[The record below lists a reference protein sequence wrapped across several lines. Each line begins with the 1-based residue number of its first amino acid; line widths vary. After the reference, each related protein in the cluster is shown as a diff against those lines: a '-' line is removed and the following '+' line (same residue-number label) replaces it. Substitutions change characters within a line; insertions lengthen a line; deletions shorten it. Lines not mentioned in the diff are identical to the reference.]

1 MWWKHPYFKYVA
13 ASILAL
19 ILVFF
24 MRELHMISPLLTVFK
39 TLFYPILIAG
49 FLFYIIRPVVDW
61 IARVFTIPVVVSVS
75 IVFAIIAAILAGIGW
90 MLASTIQDQVNNM
103 SNIPDQLKK
112 MTDQAQQE
120 MGKKDMGML
129 STYRIE
135 QEVTQYFSDLGQRF
149 GTHITDIFTTVAGAA
164 TTMLIIP
171 FLLFFFLK
179 DGRKLV
185 PLLTRGFTGKKN
197 EEAHMLLE
205 KLDRTLSNYIIGQ
218 MTVAFVDGVLM
229 YVAYLIIGLDYA
241 LLLAFF
247 VVVTAVIPFFGP
259 IIGVVPAVIVA
270 LIQGPMMVLYV
281 LIALII
287 VQQLEGNLVAPV
299 VLGQKLNVH
308 PLTIILLLVVAA
320 PLAGFIGMVIAV
332 PLYSVTKVLVKSGYR
347 YWRLKHQEETT

>member
-1 MWWKHPYFKYVA
+1 MWWKHPYFKFVV

-19 ILVFF
+19 ILIFF
-24 MRELHMISPLLTVFK
+24 MRELHILTPFFTVFK

-61 IARVFTIPVVVSVS
+61 LSRTFTLPVVASVS
-75 IVFAIIAAILAGIGW
+75 IVFVVIGAIIAGLGR
-90 MLASTIQDQVNNM
+90 MLASTIQNQVNNI
-103 SNIPDQLKK
+103 SSLPNQLQE
-112 MTDQAQQE
+112 MTDKAQQE
-120 MGKKDMGML
+120 IDKKDMGLL
-129 STYRIE
+129 SMSRIE
-135 QEVTQYFSDLGQRF
+135 QEVTQYFSELGQRF

-185 PLLTRGFTGKKN
+185 PFLTRGLKGKKN
-197 EEAHMLLE
+197 EEAHRLFE
-205 KLDRTLSNYIIGQ
+205 RLDETVSSYIIGQ
-218 MTVAFVDGVLM
+218 MTVAAVDGVLM
-229 YVAYLIIGLDYA
+229 YVSYLIIGLDYA

-247 VVVTAVIPFFGP
+247 VVITAVIPFFGP
-259 IIGVVPAVIVA
+259 IMGVVPAVLVA
-270 LIQGPMMVLYV
+270 LVQDPMMVFYV

-332 PLYSVTKVLVKSGYR
+332 PVYSVAKVLVKSGYR
-347 YWRLKHQEETT
+347 YWRLYHREETT